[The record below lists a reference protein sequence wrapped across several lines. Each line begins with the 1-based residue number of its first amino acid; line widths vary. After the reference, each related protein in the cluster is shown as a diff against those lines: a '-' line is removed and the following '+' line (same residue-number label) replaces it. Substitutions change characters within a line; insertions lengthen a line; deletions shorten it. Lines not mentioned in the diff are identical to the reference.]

1 MKFILPAA
9 LISLAVPAAA
19 QAETF
24 DGPQV
29 GVTVG
34 YNHDA
39 IEPGISG
46 IPTTQTIER
55 DSLMVGI
62 FAGYDK
68 TIAKH
73 IVIGAEA
80 SLNGPA
86 DNKLHDNRGIAPITV
101 DPRLAVY
108 LSARAGY
115 LIDDK
120 TLLYVRGGCV
130 SIRVHSDAGQT
141 VLNSSDLDGWHAGAG
156 LEHAIGN
163 HANIRIE
170 YRFTEV
176 GRGGS
181 NYQRQQALVGVAYRF

>member
-1 MKFILPAA
+1 MKSILPAA
-9 LISLAVPAAA
+9 LISLVVPAAA
-19 QAETF
+19 QAQNF
-24 DGPQV
+24 DGPQA
-29 GVTVG
+29 GVTIG
-34 YNHDA
+34 YNHDK

-46 IPTTQTIER
+46 IPITQTTER
-55 DSLMVGI
+55 NSMMVGI
-62 FAGYDK
+62 FVGYDK

-86 DNKLHDNRGIAPITV
+86 DNKLHADHGIIPITV

-108 LSARAGY
+108 LSARVGY

-120 TLLYVRGGCV
+120 TLLYARGGCV

-141 VLNSSDLDGWHAGAG
+141 VLNSSNLDGWHAGAG
-156 LEHAIGN
+156 LEHTIDN
-163 HANIRIE
+163 HTNFRIE
-170 YRFTEV
+170 YRFTEA

-181 NYQRQQALVGVAYRF
+181 NYQRQQAFAGVAYRF